1 MPEMDG
7 LEATVRIRE
16 REKVRGGCVAILA
29 LTAYAMKGDAERC
42 LAAGMNGYISKPVRP
57 EELFNAID
65 RVLGAGD
72 LETTRLGEGIH

>member
-1 MPEMDG
+1 MP
-7 LEATVRIRE
+7 RIRE
-16 REKVRGGCVAILA
+16 REKVRGGRVAILA

-65 RVLGAGD
+65 RVLGANHVESAG
-72 LETTRLGEGIH
+72 LGESAH